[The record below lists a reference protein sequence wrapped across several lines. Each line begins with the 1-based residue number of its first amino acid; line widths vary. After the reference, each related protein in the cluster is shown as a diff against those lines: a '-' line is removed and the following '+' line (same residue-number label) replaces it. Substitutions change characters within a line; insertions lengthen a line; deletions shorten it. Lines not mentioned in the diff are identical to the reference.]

1 MISIP
6 RQKNFGCLPVSVAI
20 VLIAILTGNALAQ
33 VSFPSE
39 SEVLRRLDSIESRL
53 AGIEESL
60 KPRSQSS
67 SVVSQASQPS
77 GFNLAPGER
86 IISVDGVPV
95 GFPTL
100 ATPVIRTTTI
110 TPRRYQES
118 LRFSAPAYLSPYI
131 PSYFPRC
138 NSPDCR

>member
-1 MISIP
+1 MNSIP
-6 RQKNFGCLPVSVAI
+6 RRNNFGCLPVSVAI
-20 VLIAILTGNALAQ
+20 VLIAVLTGNALAQ

-60 KPRSQSS
+60 KLRSQSS
-67 SVVSQASQPS
+67 VASQASQPS

-86 IISVDGVPV
+86 IVAVDGIPV

-100 ATPVIRTTTI
+100 AAPVTRTTTI

-118 LRFSAPAYLSPYI
+118 LKFNVPAYSSPYI
-131 PSYFPRC
+131 PSYFPKC
-138 NSPDCR
+138 NGPDCR